1 MGWKD
6 ILKATEEQRIKDAK
20 NYAEPEDLE
29 EYVKISIEK
38 AKPFTSIEDFMHHAS
53 KYNKFFEDKDN
64 MGYKNMW
71 IGITR
76 LSLKG
81 KLKNIDDFVNFIK
94 DSNLASHF
102 KKITRSQARLIRT
115 LLDGTLDKELQERLQ

>member
-1 MGWKD
+1 MNWKD
-6 ILKATEEQRIKDAK
+6 ILKEEDFITFA
-20 NYAEPEDLE
+20 
-29 EYVKISIEK
+29 IEK

-53 KYNKFFEDKDN
+53 KYNKFFEDKD

-81 KLKNIDDFVNFIK
+81 KLKNIDDFVNFIE
-94 DSNLASHF
+94 DSNLANHF
-102 KKITRSQARLIRT
+102 KKITHSQARLIRT
-115 LLDGTLDKELQERLQ
+115 LLDGTLDKELRERLQ